1 MLPWMVPK
9 QPREQDNS
17 TRNHEQSAR
26 ESKGWDTRKG
36 QQSCFLTATRV
47 HGRQR
52 ILSKDCTL
60 KSLL

>member
-1 MLPWMVPK
+1 MNHVH
-9 QPREQDNS
+9 S
-17 TRNHEQSAR
+17 TRAVHSAR
-26 ESKGWDTRKG
+26 KSKGWDTRKG

-52 ILSKDCTL
+52 ILIKDCTL